1 MDKSMNGNMSEY
13 FEHLDSKIVEDY
25 NETVK
30 CFEEFEPA
38 IAIVE
43 VGKSS
48 EGLFSIQKYSN
59 QKSNFILNSSKL
71 SLQVQFY

>member
-1 MDKSMNGNMSEY
+1 MSLSHTIVDKPMDENMTYY
-13 FEHLDSKIVEDY
+13 FEHLDSKIVEDF

-30 CFEEFEPA
+30 CFKEFEPA

-48 EGLFSIQKYSN
+48 QGMC
-59 QKSNFILNSSKL
+59 LNIS
-71 SLQVQFY
+71 